1 MRIGLLLLGLVPLV
15 GLAELGLHLHFSR
28 RAPAFEEYAALAPEL
43 LKLKQPG
50 IPVVVAPRW
59 AEPLVRQ
66 AAPAAFP
73 IGELTRADDSG
84 FARFIEV
91 SLLGASAP
99 ELEALPLRE
108 EKQVGA
114 FKLRVRDNP
123 RFEAPKF
130 DFVTAVDSG
139 EVEVYSDVD
148 GRRSNCP
155 SADRRQATTGGL
167 HGPVARPQRRFECP
181 KGRLVAVTLIEDE
194 RYRPH
199 RCVLVEPAAAGR
211 VVLRFNSV
219 PASQRFVG
227 FAGFSY
233 FRGRDFEGEAAELTI
248 SDGEQAVGRRQVS
261 PSRGWQRFEL
271 PRATPSPGGVSAVE
285 VSITRASAEPTDFCF
300 ALEAR

>member
-28 RAPAFEEYAALAPEL
+28 RAPDAAAYAALAPEL

-73 IGELTRADDSG
+73 IGELTRADDSAFG
-84 FARFIEV
+84 RFIEV

-99 ELEALPLRE
+99 ELAALPLRE
-108 EKQVGA
+108 EKRVGA
-114 FKLRVRDNP
+114 FTLRVRDNP
-123 RFEAPKF
+123 RFEPPRF

-155 SADRRQATTGGL
+155 SVERRQASTGGL
-167 HGPVARPQRRFECP
+167 HGTVARPQRRFECP
-181 KGRLVAVTLIEDE
+181 QGRVVAVTLIEDAH
-194 RYRPH
+194 YRPH
-199 RCVLVEPAAAGR
+199 RCVLVEPAVTGR

-219 PASQRFVG
+219 PSSKRFVG

-233 FRGRDFEGEAAELTI
+233 FLGRDIAGEAAELRV
-248 SDGEQAVGRRQVS
+248 SDGDHEVGRAGVN

-271 PRATPSPGGVSAVE
+271 PRGAAQGAVE
-285 VSITRASAEPTDFCF
+285 VTVARASAEPTDFCF